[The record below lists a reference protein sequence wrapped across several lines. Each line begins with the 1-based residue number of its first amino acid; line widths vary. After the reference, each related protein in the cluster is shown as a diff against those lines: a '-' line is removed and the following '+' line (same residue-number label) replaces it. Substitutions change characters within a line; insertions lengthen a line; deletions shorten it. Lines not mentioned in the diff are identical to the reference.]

1 MKKLLALL
9 ALTAAAA
16 AVAAPARAEVGISVR
31 IGDPGFYGILD
42 IGNAYRP
49 RVVYSRPV
57 VITRGHRHEAPVYL
71 RVPRAHYT
79 SWARH
84 CGRYGACGR
93 PVYFVHDDWY
103 RSVYVPAHRRAH
115 GDHRHNVRDRHD
127 RRHERR
133 HDRRDDRRDHR
144 DHRNTNRRDARWR

>member
-1 MKKLLALL
+1 MKKLLAFL

-16 AVAAPARAEVGISVR
+16 AVAAPARADVGISVR
-31 IGDPGFYGILD
+31 IGHPGFYGILD

-49 RVVYSRPV
+49 RVVYSQPV
-57 VITRGHRHEAPVYL
+57 VVTRGHRRGAPVYL

-79 SWARH
+79 SWGRH

-93 PVYFVHDDWY
+93 PVYFVQDDWY

-115 GDHRHNVRDRHD
+115 DKHRHDVRDRHD
-127 RRHERR
+127 HRHERR

-144 DHRNTNRRDARWR
+144 DHRNNNRRDARWR